1 VSEGYDIL
9 MGQQIVNDL
18 GASNN
23 IFRNDP
29 SNLFWSLPTE
39 FDVDAL
45 MTWLEGMNDI
55 EWLPVNQVV

>member
-1 VSEGYDIL
+1 

-55 EWLPVNQVV
+55 EWLPVEQIV